1 VIKIVLVE
9 DDPTIRSLLK
19 IFLELDGFQVSL
31 IEPVTDINTTLISI
45 EEINPEILITDVYL
59 QYFSGID
66 LVGKIRQNKNL
77 GSMYIIMTSGENL
90 HQKCTDAG
98 ADYFLL
104 KPYMPDILIN
114 ILHSHFL
121 PTSF

>member
-1 VIKIVLVE
+1 MIKIVLVE

-31 IEPVTDINTTLISI
+31 IEPVTDINTSLISI

-90 HQKCTDAG
+90 HQKCADTG

-121 PTSF
+121 HTSF